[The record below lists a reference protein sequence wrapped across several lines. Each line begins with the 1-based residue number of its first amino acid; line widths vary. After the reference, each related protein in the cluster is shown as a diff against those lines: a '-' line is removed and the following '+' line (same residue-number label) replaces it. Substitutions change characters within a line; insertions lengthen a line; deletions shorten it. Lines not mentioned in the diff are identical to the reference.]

1 MGTILKR
8 NESIKEAVTILFS
21 PLTSIKKIL
30 KQDLEKLISQALKFM
45 RTYTTAV
52 ISKSFNGLFVL
63 NQLWTF

>member
-1 MGTILKR
+1 MGTVLTR

-21 PLTSIKKIL
+21 PLTTIKKIL
-30 KQDLEKLISQALKFM
+30 KQNLEKLISQALKFM
-45 RTYTTAV
+45 RTYTIVV